1 MAEKNY
7 AEVIIGGKVITIGG
21 KQDEEYLRKVAS
33 YLNGKIE
40 ALQKKGAC
48 KRLDPDTRAILTE
61 LNVCDDYFDTLD
73 RLEDANRHV
82 AELQEQVYELK
93 HELAATQM
101 KKENIEKEL
110 SKAQERLRKAGY

>member
-40 ALQKKGAC
+40 ALQKKGAF
-48 KRLDPDTRAILTE
+48 KRLDPDTRAILTASKTRTATSRS
-61 LNVCDDYFDTLD
+61 C
-73 RLEDANRHV
+73 RNRS
-82 AELQEQVYELK
+82 
-93 HELAATQM
+93 T
-101 KKENIEKEL
+101 
-110 SKAQERLRKAGY
+110 S